1 MTQTS
6 NNKPSASSPPKG
18 QGNWW
23 LVLSAV
29 ALIVVPLVFVKG
41 EYSGADGQ
49 AHDAIAE
56 IKPNYEPWFETII
69 EPASGEVESFL
80 FATQAALG
88 AGAIGYIIG
97 LYKGR
102 KQASQGNLEQPNL
115 QVLHNSD
122 KK

>member
-1 MTQTS
+1 MTQIS
-6 NNKPSASSPPKG
+6 KNKPSPSSKPKG

-23 LVLSAV
+23 LILSAV
-29 ALIVVPLVFVKG
+29 ALIVAPLVFVKG

-56 IKPNYEPWFETII
+56 IKPSYEPWFETII

-102 KQASQGNLEQPNL
+102 KQSSPGNLEQPEHE
-115 QVLHNSD
+115 V
-122 KK
+122 